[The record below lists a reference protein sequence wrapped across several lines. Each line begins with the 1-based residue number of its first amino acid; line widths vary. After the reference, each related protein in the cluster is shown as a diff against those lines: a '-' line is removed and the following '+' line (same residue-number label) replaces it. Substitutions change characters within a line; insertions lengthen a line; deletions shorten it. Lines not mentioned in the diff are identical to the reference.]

1 MTKIIACIDG
11 SITSPAV
18 CKASAW
24 VSDKLQT
31 PLDLLHVLDKTEY
44 PKPEN
49 SKNLS
54 GNIGLG
60 SRENLLKELVELDEK
75 RSRLALEHGKNI
87 LQDGRA
93 LAQQHRA
100 VEVTTHQRHGGLM
113 ETLADLQDDTRVL
126 VLGRQGQAHENE
138 THSLG
143 SHLENV
149 IRALSK
155 PILITLPEFN
165 VPERF
170 MIAFDGSSTAT
181 KALEKVAVS
190 DLLKGLECHIAMVAE
205 DDTNHQDQLDKAK
218 QRLIAAG
225 FEVTTALLQ
234 GAVQPAL
241 HQYQRANNID
251 LMVMGAYGHSR
262 IRQFLVGSNTAKM
275 VRMSDIPL
283 LLLR

>member
-1 MTKIIACIDG
+1 
-11 SITSPAV
+11 
-18 CKASAW
+18 
-24 VSDKLQT
+24 
-31 PLDLLHVLDKTEY
+31 
-44 PKPEN
+44 
-49 SKNLS
+49 
-54 GNIGLG
+54 
-60 SRENLLKELVELDEK
+60 
-75 RSRLALEHGKNI
+75 LEHGKNI
-87 LQDGRA
+87 LQEARA
-93 LAQQHRA
+93 LAQQHHA
-100 VEVTTHQRHGGLM
+100 INVTTHQRHGGLM
-113 ETLADLQDDTRVL
+113 ETLSDLQQDTRVL

-149 IRALSK
+149 IRALTK

-165 VPERF
+165 IPQRF
-170 MIAFDGSSTAT
+170 MIAYDGSATAT

-190 DLLKGLECHIAMVAE
+190 DLLKGLECHITMVAE
-205 DDTNHQDQLDKAK
+205 DDTNHQSQLDKAK
-218 QRLIAAG
+218 QHLIAAG

-234 GAVQPAL
+234 GVVQPAL
-241 HQYQRANNID
+241 HEYQRANNID

>member
-11 SITSPAV
+11 SITSPSV

-24 VSDKLQT
+24 VSAKLQA

-60 SRENLLKELVELDEK
+60 SREHLLEELVKLDEK
-75 RSRLALEHGKNI
+75 RGRLALEHGKNI
-87 LQDGRA
+87 LQDARA
-93 LAQQHRA
+93 LAQQHGA

-113 ETLADLQDDTRVL
+113 ETLSDLQDDTRVL

-149 IRALSK
+149 IRALNK

-165 VPERF
+165 TPQQF
-170 MIAFDGSSTAT
+170 MIAYDGSETAT
-181 KALEKVAVS
+181 KALEKVAKS
-190 DLLKGLECHIAMVAE
+190 DLLKEMPAHIVMVAE
-205 DDTNHQDQLDKAK
+205 DDNNHQAQLNSAV
-218 QRLIAAG
+218 QRLTGVGFDVTAA
-225 FEVTTALLQ
+225 LIQ
-234 GAVQPAL
+234 GAVEPAL
-241 HQYQRANNID
+241 HQYQRDNDID
-251 LMVMGAYGHSR
+251 LLVMGAYGHSR

-275 VRMSDIPL
+275 VRMSDIPI

>member
-11 SITSPAV
+11 SITSPSV

-24 VSDKLQT
+24 VSSKLQA

-60 SRENLLKELVELDEK
+60 SREHLLEELVELDEK
-75 RSRLALEHGKNI
+75 RGRLALEHGKNI
-87 LQDGRA
+87 LQDARA
-93 LAQQHRA
+93 LAQQNGA

-113 ETLADLQDDTRVL
+113 ETLSDLQDDTRVL

-149 IRALSK
+149 IRALNK
-155 PILITLPEFN
+155 PILITVPEFN
-165 VPERF
+165 APQRF
-170 MIAFDGSSTAT
+170 MIAYDGSETAT
-181 KALEKVAVS
+181 KALEKVAES
-190 DLLKGLECHIAMVAE
+190 DLLKGMPAHIVMVAE
-205 DDTNHQDQLDKAK
+205 DDNNHQAQLNSAV
-218 QRLIAAG
+218 QRLTGAG
-225 FEVTTALLQ
+225 FDVTAALIQ
-234 GAVQPAL
+234 GAVEPAL
-241 HQYQRANNID
+241 HKYQRDNDID
-251 LMVMGAYGHSR
+251 LLVMGAYGHSR

-275 VRMSDIPL
+275 VRMSDIPI

>member
-11 SITSPAV
+11 SITSTAV
-18 CKASAW
+18 CKAGAW
-24 VSDKLQT
+24 VSQRLNA

-60 SRENLLKELVELDEK
+60 SREHLLEELVELDEK
-75 RSRLALEHGKNI
+75 RGRLALEHGKNI
-87 LQDGRA
+87 LQDARA
-93 LAQQHRA
+93 LAQQHGA

-113 ETLADLQDDTRVL
+113 ETLSDLQEDTRVL

-149 IRALSK
+149 IRALNK
-155 PILITLPEFN
+155 PILITLPDFTE
-165 VPERF
+165 PTRF
-170 MIAFDGSSTAT
+170 MIAYDGSATAT
-181 KALEKVAVS
+181 KALEKVAES
-190 DLLKGLECHIAMVAE
+190 DLLKGMACHIVMVAE
-205 DDTNHQDQLDKAK
+205 DDTSHQSKLESAM
-218 QRLIAAG
+218 QRLTAAG
-225 FEVTTALLQ
+225 FEVTSALLQ
-234 GAVQPAL
+234 GAVEPAL
-241 HQYQRANNID
+241 HQYQRDNDIE

>member
-1 MTKIIACIDG
+1 MPKIIACIDG
-11 SITSPAV
+11 SITSTAV
-18 CKASAW
+18 CKAAAW
-24 VSDKLQT
+24 VSQRLNAS
-31 PLDLLHVLDKTEY
+31 LDLLHVLDKTEY

-60 SRENLLKELVELDEK
+60 SREHLLEELIELDEK

-87 LQDGRA
+87 LQDARA
-93 LAQQHRA
+93 LAQQHGA

-113 ETLADLQDDTRVL
+113 ETLSDLQDDTRVL

-149 IRALSK
+149 IRALNK
-155 PILITLPEFN
+155 PILITLPDFTA
-165 VPERF
+165 PKDF
-170 MIAFDGSSTAT
+170 MIAFDGSAT
-181 KALEKVAVS
+181 SSKVLEKVAES
-190 DLLKGLECHIAMVAE
+190 DLLKGLPCHIVMVAE
-205 DDTNHQDQLDKAK
+205 DDTNHQSQLNSAK
-218 QRLIAAG
+218 QGLIDAG

-234 GAVQPAL
+234 GTVQPAL
-241 HQYQRANNID
+241 HQYQRENDID